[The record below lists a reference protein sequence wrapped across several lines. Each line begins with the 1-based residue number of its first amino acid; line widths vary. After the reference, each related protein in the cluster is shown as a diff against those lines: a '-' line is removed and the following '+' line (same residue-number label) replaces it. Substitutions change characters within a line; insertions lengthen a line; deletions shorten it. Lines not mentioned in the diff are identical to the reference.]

1 MAGGGSGVS
10 KDSLGKRLPSL
21 LLAGKKE
28 PQAEKRLR
36 GPLYL
41 SELLEAVG
49 CGLELKEGEA
59 LELFW
64 SILRLAFFQT

>member
-36 GPLYL
+36 GPLHL

-49 CGLELKEGEA
+49 
-59 LELFW
+59 W
-64 SILRLAFFQT
+64 S